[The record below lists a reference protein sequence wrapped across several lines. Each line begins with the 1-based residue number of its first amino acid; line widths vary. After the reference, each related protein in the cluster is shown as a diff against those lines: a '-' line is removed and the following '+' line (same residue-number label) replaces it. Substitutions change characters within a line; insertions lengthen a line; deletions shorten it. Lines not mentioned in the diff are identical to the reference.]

1 MQNRK
6 IGIVELRMVYRKN
19 GVHPGVS
26 RAERECWIDGWK
38 AWVERSAVLST
49 EGEAGGKIKGSGN
62 DSWGPIIEVSR
73 GFGLAFGSG
82 RDASEAIYLP
92 LPLLI
97 SCDVPQVR
105 PTRSSF
111 PRSPPRLYL
120 ATFLHNVERTN
131 ELISS
136 ARYDRNDTANI
147 SVKNA
152 DKERER
158 EREFFYT
165 KNEGKGGRGSVRDAK
180 LSRQDSFRLS
190 KGRGGSRL
198 LPATRFIHDQVV
210 VPTFSPPIHAT
221 LRGTH
226 ERERGL

>member
-6 IGIVELRMVYRKN
+6 IGMVELRMVYRKN

-111 PRSPPRLYL
+111 PRSPRAY
-120 ATFLHNVERTN
+120 TWQHFCTTSNERTN
-131 ELISS
+131 LFP
-136 ARYDRNDTANI
+136 RHDTI
-147 SVKNA
+147 
-152 DKERER
+152 ETIPRI
-158 EREFFYT
+158 F
-165 KNEGKGGRGSVRDAK
+165 
-180 LSRQDSFRLS
+180 L
-190 KGRGGSRL
+190 
-198 LPATRFIHDQVV
+198 
-210 VPTFSPPIHAT
+210 
-221 LRGTH
+221 
-226 ERERGL
+226 

>member
-6 IGIVELRMVYRKN
+6 IGMVELRMVYRKN

-38 AWVERSAVLST
+38 AWVERSAILST
-49 EGEAGGKIKGSGN
+49 EGEGGAGGKIKGSGN

-158 EREFFYT
+158 EVSIRKT
-165 KNEGKGGRGSVRDAK
+165 KGRADVALSVTK

>member
-38 AWVERSAVLST
+38 AWVERSAILST
-49 EGEAGGKIKGSGN
+49 EGEGGAGGKIKGSGN

-158 EREFFYT
+158 EVSIRKTRGRADVALSVTRNSRDRTLSDSRRVEEVLDCCLPHDSSTT
-165 KNEGKGGRGSVRDAK
+165 K
-180 LSRQDSFRLS
+180 L
-190 KGRGGSRL
+190 
-198 LPATRFIHDQVV
+198 
-210 VPTFSPPIHAT
+210 
-221 LRGTH
+221 
-226 ERERGL
+226 

>member
-6 IGIVELRMVYRKN
+6 IGMVELRMVYRKN

-38 AWVERSAVLST
+38 AWVERSAILST
-49 EGEAGGKIKGSGN
+49 EGEGGAGGKIKGSGN

-136 ARYDRNDTANI
+136 ARIETIPRI
-147 SVKNA
+147 FLWKMRI
-152 DKERER
+152 KRER
-158 EREFFYT
+158 EKFLYEKRREGRTWLCPWRNSRDRTLSDSRRVEEVLDCCLPHDSSTT
-165 KNEGKGGRGSVRDAK
+165 K
-180 LSRQDSFRLS
+180 L
-190 KGRGGSRL
+190 
-198 LPATRFIHDQVV
+198 
-210 VPTFSPPIHAT
+210 
-221 LRGTH
+221 
-226 ERERGL
+226 